1 LTYIKPFASTLLSA
15 DSTYTSGAVEILSVS
30 TLQGQNAVYYPLASV
45 IVTNKLATNA
55 SFYIWVDSTTLPD
68 AFLAY
73 NLSISGYNTYETFR
87 FSMAPTDKLYVAGT
101 TGLVFFVNGILQQ
114 SA

>member
-1 LTYIKPFASTLLSA
+1 LTYIKPFASTVLSA
-15 DSTYTSGAVEILSVS
+15 DSTYTSGGIEILSVS
-30 TLQGQNAVYYPLASV
+30 TLQGQNAVYYPLSSV
-45 IVTNKLATNA
+45 IVTNKSATTG
-55 SFYIWVDSTTLPD
+55 SFYIWIDSTSLPD
-68 AFLAY
+68 GFLAY

-101 TGLVFFVNGILQQ
+101 TGLAFFVNGILQQ

>member
-1 LTYIKPFASTLLSA
+1 MSYIQPFASTLLSA
-15 DSTYTSGAVEILSVS
+15 DSTYTSGAVEILDVDD
-30 TLQGQNAVYYPLASV
+30 LQGVTAVYYPLSSV
-45 IVTNKLATNA
+45 IVTNKSATTGT
-55 SFYIWVDSTTLPD
+55 FYVWIDSATLPD

-101 TGLVFFVNGILQQ
+101 TGLAFFVNGILQQ